1 MKQWTKLSGKA
12 MAALKARITRATFWI
27 ALGALAYII
36 HLFLGQN
43 SRLAESLYSRRIF
56 PVLRNVWDFTFGLSP
71 IPLIYLFLAGIAA
84 WWMIRFWR
92 RWKERKLRETS
103 SWKHRLAVFT
113 LALAETLGAAVFLF
127 YLFWGFNYNRVS
139 IEESLALEVIP
150 LDAEEIRTET
160 EWALDMASTAREA
173 IPGAGN
179 GVLTAGSLPQNL
191 ESEIRRSL
199 KEVLH
204 SMGYPTPGRIRGRR
218 LWPPVIL
225 MGFGGSGIYIPYV
238 FEGYT
243 SSGLLPFSR
252 PFNMAHEMS
261 HGYGFTDEGSCNF
274 LAWLACEATENPAVQ
289 YSGRLAYWNYIARE
303 FRRAFPEESRRTWAR
318 LPAGMMA
325 DLQAAAENWRK
336 YEGRLSR
343 ISEKVYSGYLKSQG
357 ISEGTLS
364 YNRLILLVSAWKNKN
379 RTP

>member
-1 MKQWTKLSGKA
+1 
-12 MAALKARITRATFWI
+12 MAALKARIARATFWI

-160 EWALDMASTAREA
+160 EWALDMASTARGA

>member
-1 MKQWTKLSGKA
+1 MKQWTKLSGIV
-12 MAALKARITRATFWI
+12 MAALKARIARATFWI

-103 SWKHRLAVFT
+103 SWKHRLAAFT
-113 LALAETLGAAVFLF
+113 LALAKTLGAAVFLF

>member
-43 SRLAESLYSRRIF
+43 SRLADSLYSRRIF

-318 LPAGMMA
+318 LPTGMMA

>member
-1 MKQWTKLSGKA
+1 MTS
-12 MAALKARITRATFWI
+12 LKARIVRATFWI
-27 ALGALAYII
+27 ALGALAYVL
-36 HLFLGQN
+36 HLLLGQN
-43 SRLAESLYSRRIF
+43 SRIVESLYSRLIF
-56 PVLRNVWDFTFGLSP
+56 PAFRYVWDFTFGLSP
-71 IPLIYLFLAGIAA
+71 IPLIYFFTTCFLVWLI
-84 WWMIRFWR
+84 IRFWR
-92 RWKERKLRETS
+92 GWKGRVTREKS

-113 LALAETLGAAVFLF
+113 LSLAKTLGVAVFLF
-127 YLFWGFNYNRVS
+127 YVLWGFNYDRVP
-139 IEESLALEVIP
+139 IEETLKLEVIP
-150 LDAEEIRTET
+150 LDAESIRAEN

-303 FRRAFPEESRRTWAR
+303 FRRAFPEKSRRTWAR

-343 ISEKVYSGYLKSQG
+343 ISENVYSGYLKSQG
-357 ISEGTLS
+357 ISEGILS